1 MLEGYTLRLDGIR
14 FRANLGASHSER
26 ALPQEIV
33 VDVELTLPLSAL
45 PKRDRRPDAVD
56 YDAVAGVCVETG
68 LAERYRLLETYV
80 QRLIERLLDAT
91 PALRIRV
98 AATKLRMPTMHNV
111 DRAVVE
117 NLASRERPAGK

>member
-1 MLEGYTLRLDGIR
+1 MLEAYTLRVDGIR

-26 ALPQEIV
+26 SLPQEIV
-33 VDVELTLPLSAL
+33 VDVELTLPLTAL

-56 YDAVAGVCVETG
+56 YDAVAGLVVEQG

-80 QRLIERLLDAT
+80 QRVLERLMEAT
-91 PALRIRV
+91 PATKIRV

-117 NLASRERPAGK
+117 MVATRAAAK

>member
-1 MLEGYTLRLDGIR
+1 MLESYVLRVDGIR
-14 FRANLGASHSER
+14 FRANLGASSSER

-56 YDAVAGVCVETG
+56 YDAVAGVVVEQG
-68 LAERYRLLETYV
+68 RSERYRLLETYV
-80 QRLIERLLDAT
+80 QHLIERLLDAT

-117 NLASRERPAGK
+117 IVATRDKAGR